1 MGRKRKT
8 MKPERLPLGTIYQ
21 AKAGGNYYLRYQIQG
36 RRQNVNLNTSDYEAA
51 LEEYRRLLPTL
62 QATTVE
68 VVAAHV
74 KVARQLGTPEK
85 SIRLADVW
93 AKYSVHPNRATPAT
107 MAEQINYH
115 ASWDEFVNFTG
126 NPEMLLHEVTPE
138 LTAKFADHLRTTN
151 ISVDTHNRKLR
162 RIKKICR
169 TLSDY
174 LHGPNPFDAPTLQRK
189 HREEQNLTA
198 RRIGFSP
205 EQIAELQKALDDPTK
220 QVLNKEEIK
229 VVFYL
234 GMYTGQRMKDCI
246 LLRWNRIDWTRSR
259 ISVTQF
265 KTGKQV
271 SIPVAPQLAAVLK
284 EAQQWKTSDMEY
296 VCPKTAGRYLSE
308 NKKGKSYGNSLV
320 NADVHRVIRWVVGET
335 SVKVPGR
342 DKAMTIYGFHS
353 LRHSFVSMCAAM
365 NIPKATVL
373 SIIGDSAA
381 IVDEFYTHVGDE
393 AQIAA
398 VEAVAGRIATRSP
411 QERIDQVLR
420 YLDTLPDCPEKQKIR
435 EILTSEIL

>member
-1 MGRKRKT
+1 MGRKKRMEQEK
-8 MKPERLPLGTIYQ
+8 LPLGTIYQ
-21 AKAGGNYYLRYQIQG
+21 ARKGGNYYLRYMIRG
-36 RRQNVNLNTSDYEAA
+36 RRKNVCLKTSDYDEA
-51 LEEYRRLLPTL
+51 LKEYLRLLPTL
-62 QATTVE
+62 QADTIE

-74 KVARQLGTPEK
+74 KVARQLGTKDK

-93 AKYSVHPNRATPAT
+93 KEYSTHPNRATPAT

-138 LTAKFADHLRTTN
+138 LAEKFANHLRSRQ
-151 ISVDTHNRKLR
+151 ISVDTHNRKIKHL
-162 RIKKICR
+162 KKICS

-234 GMYTGQRMKDCI
+234 GMYTGQRLKDCI

-284 EAQQWKTSDMEY
+284 AAQQWKTSDMEY
-296 VCPKTAGRYLSE
+296 VCPKTAARYLSE
-308 NKKGKSYGNSLV
+308 NKLGKSYGNSLV
-320 NADVHRVIRWVVGET
+320 NIDVRRVIRWVVGET

-342 DKAMTIYGFHS
+342 NKSLTIYGFHS

-381 IVDEFYTHVGDE
+381 IVDEFYTHVGNE

-411 QERIDQVLR
+411 QERIDQALR
-420 YLDTLPDCPEKQKIR
+420 YLDTLPDCPEKQKLR
-435 EILTSEIL
+435 EILTTETI

>member
-1 MGRKRKT
+1 MGRKKRMEQEK
-8 MKPERLPLGTIYQ
+8 LPLGTIYQ
-21 AKAGGNYYLRYQIQG
+21 ARKGGNYYLRYMIRG
-36 RRQNVNLNTSDYEAA
+36 RRKNVCLKTSDYDEA
-51 LEEYRRLLPTL
+51 LKEYLRLLPTL
-62 QATTVE
+62 QADTIE

-74 KVARQLGTPEK
+74 KVARQLGTKDK

-93 AKYSVHPNRATPAT
+93 KEYSTHPNRATPAT

-138 LTAKFADHLRTTN
+138 LAEKFANHLRSRQ
-151 ISVDTHNRKLR
+151 ISVDTHNRKIKHL
-162 RIKKICR
+162 KKICS

-411 QERIDQVLR
+411 QERIDQALR
-420 YLDTLPDCPEKQKIR
+420 YLDTLPDCPEKQKLR
-435 EILTSEIL
+435 EILTTETI